1 MNAWSRCLTGSS
13 EDLEGPGEHPCP
25 GECLTRVKSKGSRV
39 LLSHLFPSSPSF
51 SRKFTK
57 WVSPMSNSFHNFPG
71 FSIQSHFNFK
81 VILILIKF
89 WGNSNFFLYGAWF
102 QETREFI
109 FTLSISLKRI
119 WTARPAS
126 QHADIHR
133 IVYSPA
139 KLDFPLSI
147 PSLYRQRTSTIC
159 KGDARLLRFVFCLKS
174 PQKSTAKDSE
184 WTDDC

>member
-13 EDLEGPGEHPCP
+13 EDLEGPGEHSCP
-25 GECLTRVKSKGSRV
+25 GEYLTRVKSKGSRV

-51 SRKFTK
+51 SQKFTK

-109 FTLSISLKRI
+109 FTLSTSLKRI

-133 IVYSPA
+133 IVYSLPSEIF
-139 KLDFPLSI
+139 LC
-147 PSLYRQRTSTIC
+147 PSLLIV
-159 KGDARLLRFVFCLKS
+159 KGLQQSAKVTPGFLGLFFALNSLKNPLPKTQNEQMIAR
-174 PQKSTAKDSE
+174 
-184 WTDDC
+184 